1 MQAQVISN
9 RRGKAKINEEKN
21 KKKKTE
27 KNEIISKKLNAT
39 QYLIKIN

>member
-21 KKKKTE
+21 KKKTE